1 MIFECSFYLGI
12 HMLLFW
18 EKYSKKMLS
27 SKLILLLCLGTYNIS
42 ILYMFRV
49 ISWYWPNT
57 WSYRLVPISIC
68 SLIIFLVILGSVSW
82 STAWFTGTVLVL
94 PLMETSIG
102 LTFKSFMYCVKYD
115 VVYIYE
121 LLEKFITTRPY
132 KPVLMIFL

>member
-1 MIFECSFYLGI
+1 
-12 HMLLFW
+12 MLLFW

-27 SKLILLLCLGTYNIS
+27 SKLILLLCLGTYKYTIHVSSNQ
-42 ILYMFRV
+42 
-49 ISWYWPNT
+49 
-57 WSYRLVPISIC
+57 LVVSVGTDRIPDHIGWCQSVFV
-68 SLIIFLVILGSVSW
+68 LLLFFLVILGSVSW

-94 PLMETSIG
+94 PLMETGIG